1 MAFSLDLLIKI
12 ESVGCL
18 LKGEPTQLVSS
29 VFFVFFLFFLLNSTN
44 SAVGHIKI
52 KEHRTQINMPT
63 GAFSDIFGTFLF
75 ICAQ

>member
-1 MAFSLDLLIKI
+1 MAFSLDLLINI

-18 LKGEPTQLVSS
+18 LKLSWLVPC
-29 VFFVFFLFFLLNSTN
+29 FVLSFLLNS
-44 SAVGHIKI
+44 AVSHIKI
-52 KEHRTQINMPT
+52 KEHRSQINMPT

>member
-29 VFFVFFLFFLLNSTN
+29 VFCFVFFLLNSTN

-52 KEHRTQINMPT
+52 KEHRRQINKPT

>member
-29 VFFVFFLFFLLNSTN
+29 VFFFLLNSTN